1 MRDLRRCES
10 GSIEIFLV
18 GLSPCNSLVS
28 LGCITYLRM
37 PVGEGVGL
45 SHVSCGLAMG
55 DGRWIW
61 LTEHRR
67 GRATRHGTY

>member
-1 MRDLRRCES
+1 MRGLRGCES
-10 GSIEIFLV
+10 GSMEIFLV

-45 SHVSCGLAMG
+45 SHVSCGLVMG

-61 LTEHRR
+61 LTEYVLRRIWRR
-67 GRATRHGTY
+67 GRK